1 MHHADILAAVRKS
14 KYRFLPNVSKQ
25 YGVSAASLRAAMR
38 RPQLRAEK
46 AISKATGIP
55 LHVLWP
61 DRWSP
66 EGDRL
71 VHRGPPRLSR
81 AA

>member
-25 YGVSAASLRAAMR
+25 YGVSAASLRAALR
-38 RPQLRAEK
+38 RPQLRAER

-66 EGDRL
+66 DGTRL
-71 VHRGPPRLSR
+71 VHRGQQRINH